1 MKKVRICLVGDPCGK
16 TALVDRWCNP
26 NDPINPEKTI
36 AIEMR
41 TTTTLVDNEPVTV
54 SMWDCSGEKGF
65 RHMLSNYIKNS
76 GLSVV
81 CFDLTNALTWVSA
94 QFWVERV
101 IELTEDTPICVIGT
115 KLDKESKRVIR
126 DHVVKK
132 YIRSVD
138 RLIFYCETSSYT
150 GENCRETLKMIA
162 RESSRDAK
170 VYTSIDFKKEK
181 TCILM

>member
-26 NDPINPEKTI
+26 NDTINPQKTI

-41 TTTTLVDNEPVTV
+41 TTTTLVDNEPVTI
-54 SMWDCSGEKGF
+54 SMWDCSGDRGF
-65 RHMLSNYIKNS
+65 RHMLSNYIKNA
-76 GLSVV
+76 GLAVV
-81 CFDLTNALTWVSA
+81 CFDLTEALTWLTA
-94 QFWVERV
+94 QYWVEQV
-101 IELTEDTPICVIGT
+101 IGLAADIPICLIGT
-115 KLDKESKRVIR
+115 KLDQESKRVIR
-126 DHVVKK
+126 DTVVQQ

-138 RLIFYCETSSYT
+138 RMIFYCETSSYT

-162 RESSRDAK
+162 RESFRDSK
-170 VYTSIDFKKEK
+170 VYTPIDFKKEK